1 MCLKSAKYNR
11 LGLYIGCTKYENEV
25 DEMASLED
33 VAKAA
38 GVSKSTVSRC
48 INDSPSISQKTK
60 DMVMTIVKELNYVP
74 NAMAKSLSSN
84 NSYNITILID
94 DDDPQSFQNPFF
106 YEVMHGVEKVIY
118 KNKYSLVVVNVR
130 QLEREQDLINWL
142 VNAKKTEGIILPSSI
157 ADDYLVKKLKE
168 RDMPFVVLGDPD
180 LLNETLSWVD
190 VNNRK
195 GGEVATLRL
204 IEAGYKN
211 IAIMGYDEHKIF
223 SKQRI
228 EGYKNVISKYQY
240 QTMIQGGEATK
251 SDGYKI
257 MNHWL
262 NQSQKP
268 DAVICSNELMAIG
281 AIRAIQEHHLNIP
294 EDIGIISFDNDQIAE
309 LAYPQ
314 LTTVKTDVFEL
325 GVQSAKLLFD
335 LIEDKRDYSQQIMIS
350 TTIKERE
357 TIRQND

>member
-1 MCLKSAKYNR
+1 
-11 LGLYIGCTKYENEV
+11 
-25 DEMASLED
+25 MASIQD

-48 INDSPSISQKTK
+48 INDSPTISQKTK
-60 DMVMTIVKELNYVP
+60 DRVMTIVKKLNYVP

-106 YEVMHGVEKVIY
+106 YEIMHGVEKVIY
-118 KNKYSLVVVNVR
+118 KNDYSLVVVNVR

-157 ADDYLVKKLKE
+157 ADDTLIKQLNE
-168 RDMPFVVLGDPD
+168 RKMPFVVLGDPN
-180 LLNETLSWVD
+180 LLKESLSWVD
-190 VNNRK
+190 VNNHK
-195 GGEVATLRL
+195 GGEQATLRL
-204 IEAGYKN
+204 IEAGYKR
-211 IAIMGYDEHKIF
+211 IAIMGYDKNKVF

-228 EGYKNVISKYQY
+228 EGYKNVMSNFGYDPLIL
-240 QTMIQGGEATK
+240 GGEANKT
-251 SDGYKI
+251 DGYRI
-257 MNHWL
+257 MSEL
-262 NQSQKP
+262 LDLKEIP
-268 DAVICSNELMAIG
+268 DAVICSNELMSIG
-281 AIRAIQEHHLNIP
+281 VLRAIQERNLKVP

-314 LTTVKTDVFEL
+314 ISTVKTDVFEL

-335 LIEDKRDYSQQIMIS
+335 IIEDNHEYSQQVMIS

-357 TIRQND
+357 TIK

>member
-1 MCLKSAKYNR
+1 
-11 LGLYIGCTKYENEV
+11 
-25 DEMASLED
+25 MASIQD

-60 DMVMTIVKELNYVP
+60 DRVMSIVKELNYVP

-84 NSYNITILID
+84 NSYNITILIN

-118 KNKYSLVVVNVR
+118 KNNYSLVVVNVK

-157 ADDYLVKKLKE
+157 ADDYLIKKLKE
-168 RDMPFVVLGDPD
+168 RKMPFVVLGDPD
-180 LLNETLSWVD
+180 LLSETLSWVD

-195 GGEVATLRL
+195 GGEKATQRL
-204 IEAGYKN
+204 IEAGYSK
-211 IAIMGYDEHKIF
+211 IAIIGYNEEKIF

-228 EGYKNVISKYQY
+228 EGYRNVIQKFGLEEV
-240 QTMIQGGEATK
+240 IRGGEATK
-251 SDGYKI
+251 IDGYNITNKL
-257 MNHWL
+257 L
-262 NQSQKP
+262 NQTKRP
-268 DAVICSNELMAIG
+268 DAIICSNELMSIG
-281 AIRAIQEHHLNIP
+281 ALRAIQEHNLNVP
-294 EDIGIISFDNDQIAE
+294 QDIGIISFDNDQIAE

-314 LTTVKTDVFEL
+314 ISTVKTDVYEL

-335 LIEDKRDYSQQIMIS
+335 MIEENHEYSQQVMIS

-357 TIRQND
+357 TIKQND